1 MSKRN
6 RNEIWHNRP
15 TAHIS
20 CLYPEILALIFGYL
34 DVKDKGSAA
43 QVCSSW
49 RDACYHKSVWKGVE
63 AKIHLR
69 ECYRCDP
76 QEKCEFISEKS
87 RKIEEKPRRIES
99 CSAHKPLFQSL
110 VRRGIKKIQV
120 CSRKQI
126 YK

>member
-6 RNEIWHNRP
+6 RNNTAIIWHNRP

-34 DVKDKGSAA
+34 DVRDKGRVA

-49 RDACYHKSVWKGVE
+49 RDSCYHKSVWKGVE

-69 ECYRCDP
+69 NCDHCP
-76 QEKCEFISEKS
+76 NDSIS
-87 RKIEEKPRRIES
+87 
-99 CSAHKPLFQSL
+99 CNLHNALFNSL

-120 CSRKQI
+120 CIRLLLIFLFS
-126 YK
+126 